1 MLSPGFGGSHTGG
14 YALADE
20 RGLQLR
26 HGGDDGE
33 HRSAHGTAGVDLILD
48 ADETHAEMIEFL
60 QRRQQ
65 MARAPGEA
73 VELSNQNTVDLAV
86 PGGRHQGV
94 ETRPPL
100 APA

>member
-1 MLSPGFGGSHTGG
+1 VLSSSFGGSHTGG
-14 YALADE
+14 YALTDE

-60 QRRQQ
+60 KRQQ
-65 MARAPGEA
+65 QVTSAPGER
-73 VELSNQNTVDLAV
+73 V
-86 PGGRHQGV
+86 
-94 ETRPPL
+94 
-100 APA
+100 